1 MSKRASTASEVRAT
15 IKVSLLLGLGYL
27 GEVVIGVTDN
37 IMLGHLGPSALGA
50 VGLALSVYEVILLL
64 GIGLLFPVI
73 MLVSQAR
80 GSARSRTAPRIIRQ
94 GLWIAGLLSVPGGA
108 VLWGLEEIL
117 LLAGQDPELAR
128 MAGHYMDYY
137 LWTLFP
143 ALGAV
148 LFIYAFTGM
157 DRGEVI
163 VFLLWF
169 EAGLNAV
176 LNYLLIFGK
185 FGFPAMGMAGAGL
198 SSIIVHGAGHVIFFS
213 ILAFH
218 RFFRSAAV
226 FRRAWRPR
234 WDILGEFLRLGW
246 PKSFENLM
254 EIGVFSLAALLA
266 GRLGVEAI
274 ASHTIAYEVYLVIA
288 ITLSIAVANTVASR
302 VGFARERGDP
312 FELWRI
318 FNSGLVTIFLF
329 MLPPMVALKLFSPWV
344 VTLFVGAGPEAQI
357 LMPIAAPLLV
367 LIAFFALVDGVRI
380 VATHASNGLSDMK
393 APALIMALASWG
405 IGVPCGLLSMFA
417 MDLGILGFWLGL
429 TMGMAAAALFSFM
442 RFWWVVRR
450 VRPVAGKGDVLSES

>member
-1 MSKRASTASEVRAT
+1 MSKRAPAASEIRAT

-27 GEVVIGVTDN
+27 GDVVIGVTDN

-50 VGLALSVYEVILLL
+50 AGLALSVYNVILFL

-73 MLVSQAR
+73 VLVSQAR

-185 FGFPAMGMAGAGL
+185 FGFPAM
-198 SSIIVHGAGHVIFFS
+198 
-213 ILAFH
+213 
-218 RFFRSAAV
+218 
-226 FRRAWRPR
+226 
-234 WDILGEFLRLGW
+234 
-246 PKSFENLM
+246 
-254 EIGVFSLAALLA
+254 
-266 GRLGVEAI
+266 
-274 ASHTIAYEVYLVIA
+274 
-288 ITLSIAVANTVASR
+288 
-302 VGFARERGDP
+302 
-312 FELWRI
+312 
-318 FNSGLVTIFLF
+318 
-329 MLPPMVALKLFSPWV
+329 
-344 VTLFVGAGPEAQI
+344 
-357 LMPIAAPLLV
+357 
-367 LIAFFALVDGVRI
+367 
-380 VATHASNGLSDMK
+380 
-393 APALIMALASWG
+393 
-405 IGVPCGLLSMFA
+405 
-417 MDLGILGFWLGL
+417 
-429 TMGMAAAALFSFM
+429 
-442 RFWWVVRR
+442 
-450 VRPVAGKGDVLSES
+450 

>member
-1 MSKRASTASEVRAT
+1 M
-15 IKVSLLLGLGYL
+15 
-27 GEVVIGVTDN
+27 
-37 IMLGHLGPSALGA
+37 
-50 VGLALSVYEVILLL
+50 
-64 GIGLLFPVI
+64 
-73 MLVSQAR
+73 
-80 GSARSRTAPRIIRQ
+80 
-94 GLWIAGLLSVPGGA
+94 
-108 VLWGLEEIL
+108 
-117 LLAGQDPELAR
+117 
-128 MAGHYMDYY
+128 
-137 LWTLFP
+137 
-143 ALGAV
+143 
-148 LFIYAFTGM
+148 
-157 DRGEVI
+157 
-163 VFLLWF
+163 
-169 EAGLNAV
+169 
-176 LNYLLIFGK
+176 
-185 FGFPAMGMAGAGL
+185 
-198 SSIIVHGAGHVIFFS
+198 
-213 ILAFH
+213 LAFH

-329 MLPPMVALKLFSPWV
+329 MLPPMVALKLFSPWA
-344 VTLFVGAGPEAQI
+344 VTLFVGAGPEAQT

-442 RFWWVVRR
+442 RFWWVVRH